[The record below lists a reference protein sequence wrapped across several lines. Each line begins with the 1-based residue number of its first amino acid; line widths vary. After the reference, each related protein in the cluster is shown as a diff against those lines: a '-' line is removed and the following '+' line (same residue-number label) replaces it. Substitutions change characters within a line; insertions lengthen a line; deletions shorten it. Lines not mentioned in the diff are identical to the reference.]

1 MNLKYDNFIFDLYG
15 TLVDIH
21 TDENRPEFWKEIAGF
36 YSCYGADYTP
46 EQLQQKYF
54 DFVMEQEHE
63 LAYKLAINYPEI
75 RLEKVFAKLLI
86 KAPVHHDTDSPVA
99 DMTEEELTDSQWAK
113 DLSNIFRTLSRDK
126 LRLYPG
132 VKETLDTIKKSGG
145 KIYLLSNA
153 QGLFTR
159 PELEITGL
167 TKYFDA
173 IYISSEN
180 QMKKPQPQFM
190 KKLLDEHKLTTTSC
204 VMIGN
209 EIQSDIGI
217 AAACKVDSIFLNTDN
232 LSAIEMRAR
241 LSRVIDGYFKGYKPE
256 MVVSGDIR
264 EILDIC
270 LAN

>member
-1 MNLKYDNFIFDLYG
+1 MNFKYNNFIFDLYG

-21 TDENRPEFWKEIAGF
+21 TDESKPKFWKKISEF
-36 YSCYGADYTP
+36 YACFGADYTP
-46 EQLQQKYF
+46 DQMQQKYF
-54 DFVMEQEHE
+54 DLVMQQEHE
-63 LAYKLAINYPEI
+63 LAFKLAINYPEI
-75 RLEKVFAKLLI
+75 EIQRVFAKLLLE
-86 KAPVHHDTDSPVA
+86 APAHHKTDSAVA
-99 DMTEEELTDSQWAK
+99 LMSEEELVCSEWVK
-113 DLSNIFRTLSRDK
+113 DLSNLFRTISRDK
-126 LRLYPG
+126 LSLYPG
-132 VKETLDTIKKSGG
+132 VAETLQTIKDNGG
-145 KIYLLSNA
+145 KIFLLSNA

-167 TKYFDA
+167 TDYFDA

-190 KKLLDEHKLTTTSC
+190 QKLLDEQKISASES

-232 LSAIEMRAR
+232 LSAIERRAR

-270 LAN
+270 EA